1 MTKTRSQ
8 RRLLLLGL
16 ALGGGY
22 LIAGRALPSLPW
34 FAEDFAFEDID
45 RPAGFRRIRGGETS
59 GGGFDPFAG
68 IGGTGGAETSPSA
81 VSAVRRD
88 ICAALFE
95 GWTPGSGTV
104 PIASFSDYNCPIC
117 RVTTR
122 RIARAAP
129 VRDGTA
135 RVTWHELP
143 ILGETSVLA
152 AKAAL
157 AADNQGAYAAF
168 QDRLLRSA
176 FQPTDGYVDA
186 LASDLGLDR
195 DRLARDMGSP
205 DVEARIDRS
214 LALRDLF
221 GFRGTP
227 AILVGRTVV
236 EGDIGEATLSRL
248 IELELEGGAP
258 PAC

>member
-1 MTKTRSQ
+1 MQAKSH

-22 LIAGRALPSLPW
+22 LVAGRALPTLPW
-34 FAEDFAFEDID
+34 FAANLEFEDID
-45 RPAGFRRIRGGETS
+45 QPAGFRRIRAGETS
-59 GGGFDPFAG
+59 TGGFDPFAG
-68 IGGTGGAETSPSA
+68 IDSAGPAEPAPSA
-81 VSAVRRD
+81 VSAVRQD
-88 ICAALFE
+88 ICNALFE

-117 RVTTR
+117 RITTR
-122 RIARAAP
+122 RIAQAAP
-129 VRDGTA
+129 VQDGTA

-143 ILGETSVLA
+143 ILGKTSVLA

-176 FQPTDGYVDA
+176 FQPTDGYIDA
-186 LASDLGLDR
+186 LASDLDLDR
-195 DRLARDMGSP
+195 GRLARDMESP
-205 DVEARIDRS
+205 DIEARIDRS

-227 AILVGRTVV
+227 AILVGRTVI

-248 IELELEGGAP
+248 IELERKAEPLP
-258 PAC
+258 VC

>member
-1 MTKTRSQ
+1 M
-8 RRLLLLGL
+8 LGL

-22 LIAGRALPSLPW
+22 LIAGRALPILPW
-34 FAEDFAFEDID
+34 FERDIAFEDMT
-45 RPAGFRRIRGGETS
+45 RPAGFRRVRAGETS
-59 GGGFDPFAG
+59 SAGFDPFAG
-68 IGGTGGAETSPSA
+68 IGGAAPTETAISTMA
-81 VSAVRRD
+81 DVERD

-95 GWTPGSGTV
+95 GWSPGSGTV

-195 DRLARDMGSP
+195 DRLARDMVSP
-205 DVEARIDRS
+205 DIKARIDRS

-236 EGDIGEATLSRL
+236 EGDIGDAALSRL

>member
-1 MTKTRSQ
+1 
-8 RRLLLLGL
+8 
-16 ALGGGY
+16 
-22 LIAGRALPSLPW
+22 
-34 FAEDFAFEDID
+34 
-45 RPAGFRRIRGGETS
+45 
-59 GGGFDPFAG
+59 
-68 IGGTGGAETSPSA
+68 
-81 VSAVRRD
+81 
-88 ICAALFE
+88 
-95 GWTPGSGTV
+95 V

-122 RIARAAP
+122 RIAGAAP

-157 AADNQGAYAAF
+157 AADNQRAYAAC

-195 DRLARDMGSP
+195 DRLARDMGNP
-205 DVEARIDRS
+205 DIKARIDRS
-214 LALRDLF
+214 LAVRDLF

-248 IELELEGGAP
+248 IELEREAGP
-258 PAC
+258 PPVC